1 MRICPSCQAELPDDA
16 IFCDQCGAR
25 VAEAPAPEQELE
37 RCPQCGAPVTP
48 GELFCGNCGAPLEA
62 PAPGAAET
70 MAATPESPPPET
82 SDEEMTCPFCGATV
96 LRTDDFCFA
105 CGAALSRVA
114 KAATPAPTE
123 PEPTP
128 TPAPANEQETQ
139 AAPDAPPEI
148 HECPSCGA
156 PVIPGEAFCE
166 FCGAALIT
174 HVEAPAG
181 PDAAPQPAPTPA
193 PAPAAAPQ
201 AEPNARLIVDESG
214 IELPVKASGE
224 TLVGREDPVSGIYPD
239 VDLTPH
245 GGEEGGVSRRHFKIQ
260 REGARYVVEDLNS
273 TNSTMVNKK
282 GLQPGVAV
290 PLEDG
295 DEIRAGRVALTFRID
310 R

>member
-1 MRICPSCQAELPDDA
+1 MRICPNCQAEIPDDA
-16 IFCDQCGAR
+16 VFCDQCGAR
-25 VAEAPAPEQELE
+25 VAGAPTPQPELQL
-37 RCPQCGAPVTP
+37 CPQCGAPVTP

-62 PAPGAAET
+62 PAPGTAET
-70 MAATPESPPPET
+70 MAATPEPPPPEA
-82 SDEEMTCPFCGATV
+82 SDKEMTCPFCGATV

-114 KAATPAPTE
+114 KSAAPAPTP
-123 PEPTP
+123 PEPAAP
-128 TPAPANEQETQ
+128 SAPADEQTTQ
-139 AAPDAPPEI
+139 AAPAAPPEI

-166 FCGAALIT
+166 YCGAALIT

-181 PDAAPQPAPTPA
+181 TEAAPQPAP
-193 PAPAAAPQ
+193 APQ
-201 AEPNARLIVDESG
+201 AKLKARLVVAQSG
-214 IELPVKASGE
+214 IEIPVKASGE

-239 VDLTPH
+239 IDLTPH
-245 GGEEGGVSRRHFKIQ
+245 GGEEGGVSRRHFKIR
-260 REGARYVVEDLNS
+260 REGARYVIEDLNS
-273 TNSTMVNKK
+273 TNFTMVNKK